1 MGIFE
6 KSGDYVGIFEGKNWW
21 GQVGIFGNR
30 DGDFQPKPCG
40 NTALRRRQK
49 SKDSKINYYSEREPE
64 IRY

>member
-40 NTALRRRQK
+40 NTDSENKWPWRGLHVQVQK
-49 SKDSKINYYSEREPE
+49 NLNS
-64 IRY
+64 